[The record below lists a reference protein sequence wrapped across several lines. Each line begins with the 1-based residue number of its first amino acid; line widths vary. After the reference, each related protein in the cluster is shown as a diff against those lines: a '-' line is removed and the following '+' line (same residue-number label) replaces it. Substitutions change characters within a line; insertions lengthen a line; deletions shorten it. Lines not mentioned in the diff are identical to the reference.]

1 LCFRKLHTYPY
12 LLLYIAYITDNTQ
25 LPICPTI
32 YSLYHRQY
40 TNEATL
46 IIHNPVTPKSRDS
59 FIMPTDNY
67 GDFICVVRQNMI
79 KPSLG
84 CGSTSSST
92 TRPAPSSSPCTSTT
106 CISSASRP
114 WLGCVMGVQQRAQHT
129 PHRRLQVARL

>member
-106 CISSASRP
+106 SSTAPGGSALAAGTRTS
-114 WLGCVMGVQQRAQHT
+114 LAKKGLSGKNSD
-129 PHRRLQVARL
+129 